1 MTAADASVRLDE
13 RVEVVDEPPERRRR
27 VSPRLQTAILVVPS
41 LILAER
47 AWDRRWL
54 TDDGFI
60 NLRIT
65 KNIVEGHGPVF
76 NAGERVEAATS
87 TLWVWLLA
95 SADIVLPRRLEQ
107 LALVLGLGLAVAG
120 LLLATFGA
128 ARLHRSRGATGLL
141 LPAGAL
147 VVVVLPPFWDF
158 STSGLEGGL
167 TFGWLGLVAWLL
179 ARWATSDGRLGGW
192 AAAIIGLAPLVRPD
206 LAVGDPRVARGR
218 PRRPVARRLLAR
230 PSGLIV
236 QALAIPV
243 AYQVFRM
250 GYYGSLLPNTG
261 LAKSGVR
268 SRWDLGWAYLQ
279 DFADPYVLYLPL
291 ACLFLVIWA
300 PLVWR
305 ATRALDRRGVVFL
318 TALPAV
324 GLVNGLYFVRVGG
337 DYMHGRLLLPAMFA
351 LVTPLC
357 AVPVT
362 RVAGWRVPRRVRPR
376 RTAPATVPTWTRAP
390 TRPAPRAPPPAN
402 PRGPAGP
409 GSSGPVPPRWWPS
422 GRSSPARSSA
432 GSGPRCRCSSATSGP
447 ARSAPT
453 ASTVSPRRPRP
464 VRPPRRR
471 GARGRR
477 ARVPAG
483 RRRRGRGAPR
493 RRRAHRA
500 RLVRHRC
507 RRLRPRRRRLHHR
520 HAGFGRPHRQP
531 LRARGAGGGR
541 PREAGTGRLA
551 GRPGV
556 RRHGAPRA
564 HPPPAIGFPLYVSP
578 AGQLS
583 ADAAA
588 ARHAVDCGE
597 LADLHEAVHDDLT
610 VGRFLQNIWESPRL
624 TRLEVPPT
632 PTRPKPSSAVSHR
645 PVARTWI
652 VADRI
657 EVGVVACRRAELLGH
672 LDGAPEVVE
681 RIARPAREALAAREV
696 EEQHRVLRSGGHD
709 PAQPVGDLGV
719 LARLVQRGERRPE
732 LPATGLVALAR
743 RAFQQNDRR
752 PFLHGRGR
760 SPSGGGAKTR
770 VPAGASTWSPSSS
783 NTAWPAAR
791 GTAPRQ
797 RWDRPRRARR

>member
-1 MTAADASVRLDE
+1 MTAADASVRPDD
-13 RVEVVDEPPERRRR
+13 RIEVVDEPPERRRR
-27 VSPRLQTAILVVPS
+27 LSPRLQTAVLVVPS

-65 KNIVEGHGPVF
+65 RNIVEGHGPVF

-87 TLWVWLLA
+87 TLWVYLLA
-95 SADIVLPRRLEQ
+95 AADIVLPRRLEQ
-107 LALVLGLGLAVAG
+107 LAVVLGVALAVAG

-141 LPAGAL
+141 LPVGAL
-147 VVVVLPPFWDF
+147 VVVALPPFWDF

-179 ARWATSDGRLGGW
+179 ARWATTEGRLGGW
-192 AAAIIGLAPLVRPD
+192 TAAIIGLAPLVRPD
-206 LAVGDPRVARGR
+206 LALAIPVLLGGVLAAQWRDDTWRDRARLVA
-218 PRRPVARRLLAR
+218 
-230 PSGLIV
+230 
-236 QALAIPV
+236 QALAVPV

-305 ATRALDRRGVVFL
+305 AARALDRRGVVFL

-362 RVAGWRVPRRVRPR
+362 RVAGWRVPQPGA
-376 RTAPATVPTWTRAP
+376 APANGAGNG
-390 TRPAPRAPPPAN
+390 AAAADGADEASAEEPPPTSAPS

-453 ASTVSPRRPRP
+453 ASTR
-464 VRPPRRR
+464 
-471 GARGRR
+471 
-477 ARVPAG
+477 
-483 RRRRGRGAPR
+483 
-493 RRRAHRA
+493 
-500 RLVRHRC
+500 
-507 RRLRPRRRRLHHR
+507 
-520 HAGFGRPHRQP
+520 
-531 LRARGAGGGR
+531 
-541 PREAGTGRLA
+541 
-551 GRPGV
+551 
-556 RRHGAPRA
+556 
-564 HPPPAIGFPLYVSP
+564 
-578 AGQLS
+578 
-583 ADAAA
+583 
-588 ARHAVDCGE
+588 
-597 LADLHEAVHDDLT
+597 
-610 VGRFLQNIWESPRL
+610 
-624 TRLEVPPT
+624 
-632 PTRPKPSSAVSHR
+632 
-645 PVARTWI
+645 
-652 VADRI
+652 
-657 EVGVVACRRAELLGH
+657 
-672 LDGAPEVVE
+672 
-681 RIARPAREALAAREV
+681 
-696 EEQHRVLRSGGHD
+696 
-709 PAQPVGDLGV
+709 
-719 LARLVQRGERRPE
+719 
-732 LPATGLVALAR
+732 
-743 RAFQQNDRR
+743 
-752 PFLHGRGR
+752 
-760 SPSGGGAKTR
+760 
-770 VPAGASTWSPSSS
+770 
-783 NTAWPAAR
+783 
-791 GTAPRQ
+791 
-797 RWDRPRRARR
+797 